1 LKAFEISVNRTS
13 SKSSAFNELSLAYN
27 YIRLIDLLFYE
38 LNISYLKF
46 YKIKIRSTFGFYN
59 ANSLQGPIAYE
70 NINQNSRILKTYME
84 FIIYEFYGNYLIR
97 RSRFFFNSEFHSIF
111 CICCNSGL
119 AALSALNFQFF
130 SKSSLLQKN
139 TEKHP

>member
-46 YKIKIRSTFGFYN
+46 YKKKLEVLSASIMPT
-59 ANSLQGPIAYE
+59 SLQGPIAYE
-70 NINQNSRILKTYME
+70 NINQNSILKTYME
-84 FIIYEFYGNYLIR
+84 FII
-97 RSRFFFNSEFHSIF
+97 
-111 CICCNSGL
+111 C
-119 AALSALNFQFF
+119 
-130 SKSSLLQKN
+130 
-139 TEKHP
+139 